1 MEERLPPACA
11 FAISV
16 LAEYEQD
23 PEAVPEE
30 AVEAAQQHMVTC
42 ARCKDASNTQT
53 IPTATPTP
61 RKRKKARRPAESN
74 GIGPLSLQALL
85 DETTPLPNE
94 REASVGLQTP
104 PQEPGHTE
112 TALQTTTKLA

>member
-30 AVEAAQQHMVTC
+30 AVEAAQQHMATC

-53 IPTATPTP
+53 IPPQLQHHV
-61 RKRKKARRPAESN
+61 REKRRVVP
-74 GIGPLSLQALL
+74 
-85 DETTPLPNE
+85 
-94 REASVGLQTP
+94 
-104 PQEPGHTE
+104 
-112 TALQTTTKLA
+112 

>member
-16 LAEYEQD
+16 LAEHEQD

-30 AVEAAQQHMVTC
+30 ALEAAQQHMATC

-53 IPTATPTP
+53 IPTATPAP
-61 RKRKKARRPAESN
+61 RKKKKVRRPAESN
-74 GIGPLSLQALL
+74 GAGSLSLQSLL
-85 DETTPLPNE
+85 DETTSLSNE
-94 REASVGLQTP
+94 KEASVGLQTP
-104 PQEPGHTE
+104 PQEPGRTE
-112 TALQTTTKLA
+112 TA